1 MHFDIERQFELG
13 GATQTLAQDLFL
25 DLELMLV
32 AGMLIMAPAAVA
44 KVGTDG
50 LDPVRRTFDD
60 AFNLCSGKSWLLFG
74 EESFDSFSSE
84 DKGDEYGFAAPT
96 GFIGRTG
103 GQAGQAVAAIDH
115 LFDRDEQGLI
125 LQSGRAFN
133 RRERRVGRE
142 GRGENLSD
150 F

>member
-1 MHFDIERQFELG
+1 MHFDIERQVELG
-13 GATQTLAQDLFL
+13 GAPEALSQDLFL

-32 AGMLIMAPAAVA
+32 AGMLIMAPAAAA
-44 KVGTDG
+44 KIGTGG

-74 EESFDSFSSE
+74 EGSFDSFSGE

-115 LFDRDEQGLI
+115 LFDREVQGLI
-125 LQSGRAFN
+125 LQSDEAFN
-133 RRERRVGRE
+133 R
-142 GRGENLSD
+142 
-150 F
+150 

>member
-13 GATQTLAQDLFL
+13 GATQTLAEDLFL

-60 AFNLCSGKSWLLFG
+60 AFNLCPGKSWLLFG
-74 EESFDSFSSE
+74 EESSTFSPART
-84 DKGDEYGFAAPT
+84 KGMNTALPRPRASSGEL
-96 GFIGRTG
+96 
-103 GQAGQAVAAIDH
+103 AG
-115 LFDRDEQGLI
+115 
-125 LQSGRAFN
+125 
-133 RRERRVGRE
+133 
-142 GRGENLSD
+142 
-150 F
+150 

>member
-1 MHFDIERQFELG
+1 MHFDIKRQFELG
-13 GATQTLAQDLFL
+13 GATQTLTKDLFL

-32 AGMLIMAPAAVA
+32 AGMLIVAPAAAAEVRA
-44 KVGTDG
+44 GG
-50 LDPVRRTFDD
+50 LDPARRTFDD

-74 EESFDSFSSE
+74 EGSVDSFSGE

-115 LFDRDEQGLI
+115 LFDREVQGLI
-125 LQSGRAFN
+125 LQSDEAFN
-133 RRERRVGRE
+133 R
-142 GRGENLSD
+142 
-150 F
+150 